1 MTVQMMTCVPQFTR
15 LVIAVAVV
23 FAALLLLP
31 RSAAFAVPA
40 VAIYRGEA
48 PAASGPGRRI
58 ELRLSTD
65 GKMTWL
71 TDYGNNRPLITEEGH
86 WNAISVEEIEIIVE
100 HRNGKQVEPSA
111 VRMLKQGDT
120 LRTTAA
126 SVAEFGS
133 RGLLFK
139 LAKAAA
145 PPVAVPMIGAVSPIG
160 AWQWEGLISSTEK
173 VTVSQPE
180 RYKLQLQAG
189 GKAQVLADCN
199 RGQASYSFDGRSFS
213 IKIIGLTRAACAADS
228 LSGRYLKALEAAV
241 GQRIRGENLFL
252 DLPADGGTM
261 KFVRAK

>member
-1 MTVQMMTCVPQFTR
+1 MIARVPRFTR
-15 LVIAVAVV
+15 LVFAVAVV

-58 ELRLSTD
+58 ELRLSAD

-71 TDYGNNRPLITEEGH
+71 TDYRSNRPPITEEGR
-86 WNAISVEEIEIIVE
+86 WNAISVEEIEVIVE
-100 HRNGKQVEPSA
+100 RRDGKQVEPSA
-111 VRMLKQGDT
+111 VRLLKQGET

-126 SVAEFGS
+126 SAAEFGS
-133 RGLLFK
+133 QGLLLK

-145 PPVAVPMIGAVSPIG
+145 PIAAPVTGAVSPVG
-160 AWQWEGLISSTEK
+160 AWQWESLISSAEK
-173 VTVSQPE
+173 VAVNQPE
-180 RYKLQLQAG
+180 RYRLQLQAG

-199 RGQASYSFDGRSFS
+199 RGQASYSFDGRSFNIS
-213 IKIIGLTRAACAADS
+213 ITGVTRAACPAGS
-228 LSGRYLKALEAAV
+228 LSSRYLKALETAV
-241 GQRIRGENLFL
+241 GQRVRGENLFL